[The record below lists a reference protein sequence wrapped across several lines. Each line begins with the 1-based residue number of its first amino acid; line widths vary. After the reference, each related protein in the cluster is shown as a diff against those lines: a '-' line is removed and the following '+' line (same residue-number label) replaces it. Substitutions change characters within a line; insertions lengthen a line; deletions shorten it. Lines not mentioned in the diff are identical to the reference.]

1 MTKMFKFSKKK
12 LVCICVSTEFA
23 QKAERKI
30 TSHRHCRKEGCNI
43 QLSYSGGGKQTYSD
57 PIKAKEMT
65 ITVRYTVQAQIAL
78 LPFKN

>member
-1 MTKMFKFSKKK
+1 M
-12 LVCICVSTEFA
+12 VCICVSTEFA

-43 QLSYSGGGKQTYSD
+43 QLSYSGSKKKQMYSD

-65 ITVRYTVQAQIAL
+65 IIVRYTVQAQIAL
-78 LPFKN
+78 LPLKS